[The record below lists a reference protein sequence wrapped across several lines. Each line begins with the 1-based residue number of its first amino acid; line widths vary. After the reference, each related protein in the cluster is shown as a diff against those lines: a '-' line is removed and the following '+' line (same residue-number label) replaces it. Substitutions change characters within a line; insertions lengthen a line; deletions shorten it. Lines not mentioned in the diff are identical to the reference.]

1 MRTAYAVL
9 FLYKENP
16 QLGWG
21 FKKAYGYTAQ
31 HKNSFWCI
39 ITLRSGNC
47 EEYQKEVKQNE

>member
-47 EEYQKEVKQNE
+47 EEHQKEVKQNE